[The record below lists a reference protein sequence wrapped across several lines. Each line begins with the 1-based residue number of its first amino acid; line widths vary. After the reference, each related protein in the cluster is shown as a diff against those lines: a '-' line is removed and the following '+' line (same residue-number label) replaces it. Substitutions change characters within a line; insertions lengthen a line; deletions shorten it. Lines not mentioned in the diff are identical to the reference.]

1 MNNDM
6 IDFNTNAMRLI
17 PLFSRSDELQYT
29 DYGLKCDKVD
39 TIYGKFLFPDITALS
54 RSFTYGSFVISIDG
68 KIAFEDDEVVPL
80 IAKNNYMDING
91 GVTDFWILN
100 LLRASCDA
108 IIIGSGTL
116 RKEPSYSGRIHDAD
130 LLAARIENNKSVT
143 PVTVIVS
150 RTGRNI
156 PYQHQIFHSDEIPLI
171 INVSPVG
178 LKTLVKEIP
187 FSYTVITEDMGKE
200 LLDKNSL
207 SNADKKI
214 IILVTGQNMETDDN
228 ALLLILKQFGIDRA
242 LIESPTYCQQLMK
255 DKLLDEIFINTSC
268 IFAGGTA
275 GSFGKEKRLFT
286 STEHPH
292 AEIVSMH
299 LHSPYFYYTR
309 YKLAYC
315 NDKSS

>member
-6 IDFNTNAMRLI
+6 IDFNTNEMRLI

-68 KIAFEDDEVVPL
+68 KIAFEDDEVGPL

-187 FSYTVITEDMGKE
+187 FISMYMT
-200 LLDKNSL
+200 
-207 SNADKKI
+207 
-214 IILVTGQNMETDDN
+214 QQ
-228 ALLLILKQFGIDRA
+228 LLILF
-242 LIESPTYCQQLMK
+242 
-255 DKLLDEIFINTSC
+255 EILHKIIRMSRGHSFFI
-268 IFAGGTA
+268 
-275 GSFGKEKRLFT
+275 KE
-286 STEHPH
+286 
-292 AEIVSMH
+292 
-299 LHSPYFYYTR
+299 
-309 YKLAYC
+309 
-315 NDKSS
+315 